1 MRSIRP
7 IDFLRALCCDPELTK
22 LLTCLPAAET
32 GRQAETEEDNLMRCF
47 YRKFTILVA
56 LCLATV
62 LLAGC
67 GIHFHFSKDQPG
79 AEELLA
85 NRELIADPLPYSE
98 EGSYAITFRYE
109 KGGFAKMDLSQAYV
123 AYHPI
128 TLQDQIDTIVGDD
141 KEEIPPLPFDAQE
154 AVNDVLGIGELKK
167 IAVIKVLT
175 VDDKTLTVSFKDTD
189 DPIRGKEYFFIIPNA
204 GLAGSVI
211 PE

>member
-1 MRSIRP
+1 MIRNCP
-7 IDFLRALCCDPELTK
+7 NYY
-22 LLTCLPAAET
+22 TCLPAAGT
-32 GRQAETEEDNLMRCF
+32 GRQAETEEEYLMRYYC
-47 YRKFTILVA
+47 RKLTILVA
-56 LCLATV
+56 LCLAAA
-62 LLAGC
+62 LLTGC
-67 GIHFHFSKDQPG
+67 GIHFLFSTNEPS

-85 NRELIADPLPYSE
+85 NRELIADPVPYSD

-123 AYHPI
+123 AYYPF
-128 TLQDQIDTIVGDD
+128 TVQDQIDTIVGDD
-141 KEEIPPLPFDAQE
+141 KEEIPPLPVDAQE
-154 AVNDVLGIGELKK
+154 AVNEVLGIGELKK

-189 DPIRGKEYFFIIPNA
+189 NPIRGKEYFFIIPNA